1 MFITFEGMDGSGK
14 TTQVNLTAAALR
26 DQGYDVLLTRE
37 PGGTPLGD
45 QVRDLL
51 LSKDLYTTPIDPRAE
66 LLLFCAS
73 RAQLVHEVIRPHL
86 AGGGIVICDRYID
99 SSLVYQGFGHGLD
112 LDYLRHI
119 LDFATGAL
127 YPDVTVFLDLSPAEG
142 LRRRAAASLFGE
154 EFNRI
159 DDMALE
165 FHHRVY
171 EGYLAVG
178 EASPE
183 RWLAIDA
190 GQSTEAVQAAI
201 LNALAPRLPVP
212 VGRKTPRGGKSTGR
226 GSSKG
231 RRQA

>member
-1 MFITFEGMDGSGK
+1 LFITFEGMDGSGK

-26 DQGYDVLLTRE
+26 DLGYHVLLTRE

-45 QVRDLL
+45 KVRALL
-51 LSKDLYTTPIDPRAE
+51 LEKELFTTPMDSRAE

-73 RAQLVHEVIRPHL
+73 RAQLVSEVIRPHL
-86 AGGGIVICDRYID
+86 QSGGIIICDRYID
-99 SSLVYQGFGHGLD
+99 SSIAYQGFGHGLD

-119 LDFATGAL
+119 LDFATGSL
-127 YPDVTVFLDLSPAEG
+127 YPDVTLYLDITPQEG

-159 DDMALE
+159 DDMALD

-171 EGYLAVG
+171 DGYSAIA

-183 RWLAIDA
+183 RWINIDA
-190 GQSTEAVQAAI
+190 AQPADKVQQAVMQA
-201 LNALAPRLPVP
+201 LKPQLPAKP
-212 VGRKTPRGGKSTGR
+212 KKGKGRKK
-226 GSSKG
+226 
-231 RRQA
+231 